1 MKNNILHRQQG
12 ATLIEILIT
21 VLVLSVGLLG
31 LGATQMLSLKNG
43 NNANQTYFANL
54 AAYDIAER
62 MRINPVAVEAGLYEA
77 ADVDETRAAQD
88 CSASCSSAQLA
99 NMDLYEW
106 GQALS
111 ANLPGGKGTIE
122 LDDETA
128 TITVS
133 WKGQHTGSDVGSAE
147 GGAEDKTFIVVV
159 EL

>member
-1 MKNNILHRQQG
+1 MTSKVLQRQQG

-43 NNANQTYFANL
+43 NNSNQTYFANL

-62 MRINPVAVEAGLYEA
+62 MRINPLAVEAGLYEA
-77 ADVDETRAAQD
+77 ADVDDTQAVQECTLA
-88 CSASCSSAQLA
+88 CSSAELA

-133 WKGQHTGSDVGSAE
+133 WKGQHTGADTGSAD